1 MQIPKEPKK
10 SRIKT
15 NETKTDGNT
24 VSSRTLLLT
33 TSRTKIWVLVLW
45 CPFTN

>member
-15 NETKTDGNT
+15 NETDGNT
-24 VSSRTLLLT
+24 VSSKTLLLT
-33 TSRTKIWVLVLW
+33 TSKTKIWVLVLW